1 MTQPVDDNQMTTAES
16 PVRRRNA
23 GAVLGLVIAAA
34 LILSSGY
41 YAYTTRSAL
50 ESRLADL
57 NQQFDA
63 RLADEI
69 EGMRQHTAMM
79 TTDIAAVGERVD
91 GAAREAEAAT
101 ELGRTLKRA
110 HDRTARMVT
119 AQAADIKA
127 VQDAAATQAA
137 DTVSRIG
144 GVSAEVGRVAS
155 GLADARNDAGEIR
168 LQMAAMKA
176 EVGNQ
181 IAGNTKAVAELRRLG
196 ARESFEFDVSKSSAS
211 AASRVGDVRI
221 QLTKTD
227 VRKGK
232 YDLVLHVDDR
242 QVERKDLTIGEP
254 VQFLAGPERQRHE
267 LVVTDMERDRI
278 RGYLS
283 VSTVG
288 AIQASQVAVR

>member
-1 MTQPVDDNQMTTAES
+1 MTQQVDDSQATAES
-16 PVRRRNA
+16 AVRRRNA
-23 GAVLGLVIAAA
+23 GAILGLVTAAV
-34 LILSSGY
+34 LVLGSGY
-41 YAYTTRSAL
+41 YAFSTRSAM

-57 NQQFDA
+57 SQQFDA
-63 RLADEI
+63 RLVDEI
-69 EGMRQHTAMM
+69 AGMRQHTA
-79 TTDIAAVGERVD
+79 TLSTDMAALRERVD
-91 GAAREAEAAT
+91 GAARETEAAT
-101 ELGRTLKRA
+101 EFGRTLKRA
-110 HDRTARMVT
+110 HDRTARMVA

-137 DTVSRIG
+137 DTASRIA

-155 GLADARNDAGEIR
+155 GLTDARNDAGEIR
-168 LQMAAMKA
+168 LQIAAMKA

-196 ARESFEFDVSKSSAS
+196 ARESFEFDVSKSSAA
-211 AASRVGDVRI
+211 AASKVGDVRI

-283 VSTVG
+283 VSAAG
-288 AIQASQVAVR
+288 ASPASQVAVR

>member
-1 MTQPVDDNQMTTAES
+1 MTQPVDDNQTTAES
-16 PVRRRNA
+16 PIRRRNA
-23 GAVLGLVIAAA
+23 AAVLGLVTAGV
-34 LILSSGY
+34 LILGSVY
-41 YAYTTRSAL
+41 YAYTTRSAM
-50 ESRLADL
+50 ESRVTDL

-69 EGMRQHTAMM
+69 EGMRQHTASL
-79 TTDIAAVGERVD
+79 TTDIAAVRDRVD
-91 GAAREAEAAT
+91 GATREAKAAT

-110 HDRTARMVT
+110 QDRTARMVT
-119 AQAADIKA
+119 AQTADIKA
-127 VQDAAATQAA
+127 VQDGAATQAA
-137 DTVSRIG
+137 DTASKIA
-144 GVSAEVGRVAS
+144 GVSAEVSRVAS

-176 EVGNQ
+176 EVSNQ

-211 AASRVGDVRI
+211 AASKVGDVRI

-227 VRKGK
+227 VRKAK

-254 VQFLAGPERQRHE
+254 VQFLAGPERRRHE

-288 AIQASQVAVR
+288 AVQTSQVAAR

>member
-1 MTQPVDDNQMTTAES
+1 MTQQVDDSQATAES
-16 PVRRRNA
+16 AVRRRNA
-23 GAVLGLVIAAA
+23 GAILGLVTAAV
-34 LILSSGY
+34 LVLGSGY
-41 YAYTTRSAL
+41 YAFSTRSAM

-57 NQQFDA
+57 SQQFDA
-63 RLADEI
+63 RLVDEI
-69 EGMRQHTAMM
+69 AGMRQHTA
-79 TTDIAAVGERVD
+79 TLSTDMAALRERVD
-91 GAAREAEAAT
+91 GAARETEAAT
-101 ELGRTLKRA
+101 EFGRTLKRA
-110 HDRTARMVT
+110 HDRTARMVA

-137 DTVSRIG
+137 DTASRIA

-155 GLADARNDAGEIR
+155 GLTDARNDAGEIR
-168 LQMAAMKA
+168 LQIAAMKA

-196 ARESFEFDVSKSSAS
+196 ARESFEFDVSKSSAA
-211 AASRVGDVRI
+211 AASKVGDVRI

-242 QVERKDLTIGEP
+242 QVERKDLTISEP

-278 RGYLS
+278 RGYLT

-288 AIQASQVAVR
+288 AIETRQVAVR